1 MSDLITAGG
10 VFMYPLLICSVL
22 IFAISI
28 ERFWFL
34 QERLVSPKGL
44 RSQVTNLLNRS
55 KLDNKQR
62 QNIADI
68 SALGLL
74 LMTAYKYKDLNREGL
89 ESKLNETGSEVRFVL
104 ERNLTMLGTI
114 ATISPLLGLLGTVV
128 GMIVA
133 FTGLTA
139 TGSADSDVLA
149 LGISQALITTAFGL
163 SVAVP
168 GLVLNK
174 YFEQRISHLLLI
186 LQSETSEFIDFIN
199 K

>member
-55 KLDNKQR
+55 KLDLKQR

-74 LMTAYKYKDLNREGL
+74 LMTAYKYKDLKREGL

-139 TGSADSDVLA
+139 TGGADSDVLA
-149 LGISQALITTAFGL
+149 LGISQALNYYCIWIVCSSSRFSA
-163 SVAVP
+163 A
-168 GLVLNK
+168 
-174 YFEQRISHLLLI
+174 
-186 LQSETSEFIDFIN
+186 
-199 K
+199 

>member
-1 MSDLITAGG
+1 MSELIIAGG

-28 ERFWFL
+28 ERLWFL

-44 RSQVTNLLNRS
+44 RAQVSNLINRS
-55 KLDNKQR
+55 KLDEKQR
-62 QNIADI
+62 RNIADL
-68 SALGLL
+68 SALGIL
-74 LMTAYKYKDLNREGL
+74 LMTAYKYKDLTREGL
-89 ESKLNETGSEVRFVL
+89 ESKLNETSSEVKFAL

-139 TGSADSDVLA
+139 SGSPDSDVLA

-163 SVAVP
+163 SIAVP
-168 GLVLNK
+168 GLVMHK
-174 YFEQRISHLLLI
+174 FFEQKINHLLLL
-186 LQSETSEFIDFIN
+186 LQSETSEFIDHIN
-199 K
+199 N

>member
-114 ATISPLLGLLGTVV
+114 ATISPLLGLIGRASCRERV
-128 GMIVA
+128 
-133 FTGLTA
+133 
-139 TGSADSDVLA
+139 
-149 LGISQALITTAFGL
+149 
-163 SVAVP
+163 
-168 GLVLNK
+168 
-174 YFEQRISHLLLI
+174 
-186 LQSETSEFIDFIN
+186 
-199 K
+199 